1 MQADF
6 TPKSTLSLLIADD
19 HALLR
24 EGLMLMFRTY
34 EETAAMGVV
43 YQDALSAIEQHKP
56 DVVILGLG
64 AKHGQSWSIVQ
75 TLCQQHPDISLLI
88 LDETVRTRNIRCALA
103 LGIRGYW
110 TKHATFDQ
118 IAQAARRLAA
128 GSRSFC
134 PEVDQYLYRTRHGLR
149 YHPAHTG
156 NPIQKLTPRETELLA
171 LLAQGLTLK
180 KCSQQMGIS
189 INTVD
194 NHKTRLMRKLGVHK
208 TVDLARLA
216 LREGLVTEE

>member
-6 TPKSTLSLLIADD
+6 TPKTPLSLLIADD

-24 EGLMLMFRTY
+24 DALLPMFRTFKD
-34 EETAAMGVV
+34 TAAMGVG
-43 YQDALSAIEQHKP
+43 YQDALNAVAKHKP
-56 DVVILGLG
+56 DVVILGLA
-64 AKHGQSWSIVQ
+64 AKHGQYWSIIQ
-75 TLCQQHPDISLLI
+75 TLCQQHPKTSLLI
-88 LDETVRTRNIRCALA
+88 LDETVRTRNIRRALA
-103 LGIRGYW
+103 LGIHGYW

-118 IAQAARRLAA
+118 ISQAARRLAE
-128 GSRSFC
+128 GSHSFC
-134 PEVDQYLYRTRHGLR
+134 PEVNQYLYRTRHGLR

-156 NPIQKLTPRETELLA
+156 NPIQKLTPREIELFA

-180 KCSQQMGIS
+180 KCSLQMGIS

-208 TVDLARLA
+208 TVDLAHLA
-216 LREGLVTEE
+216 LREGLVAEE